1 VLYGTARACR
11 ERYAASGKKAGFAN
25 ALSEG
30 EGVMSDDPCFEPVK
44 GPPDVAYENYYDAP
58 AVKPFFS
65 IVHLWIGRR
74 KSGLITPPLDPGE
87 LHERPRT
94 TNSAGSAVEG
104 AKYEQTLHHLSS
116 EDTFSGEFL
125 LSSARTSTLQI
136 GILLSF
142 IAVLVGLVALGL
154 PSRQQL
160 TGQGM
165 ESKVSRTA
173 PSFD

>member
-1 VLYGTARACR
+1 
-11 ERYAASGKKAGFAN
+11 
-25 ALSEG
+25 
-30 EGVMSDDPCFEPVK
+30 MSNDPRFEPVK
-44 GPPDVAYENYYDAP
+44 GPPDVAYENYYGAP
-58 AVKPFFS
+58 AVKLLFL
-65 IVHLWIGRR
+65 IVDLWIGRR
-74 KSGLITPPLDPGE
+74 RSGLITPPLDPTSGPIE
-87 LHERPRT
+87 LHERSRT
-94 TNSAGSAVEG
+94 TNPAGSAVEG

-116 EDTFSGEFL
+116 EDTFSPEFL

-136 GILLSF
+136 GILVSF
-142 IAVLVGLVALGL
+142 IAVLIGLVALGL